1 LIPPSPLPKASTNLE
16 QDVNLPL
23 IQREIVLGRNSKVWR
38 GLARHSKLQRKKF
51 IAIGHA
57 ELADFN
63 FEYNDR
69 VWVFSYSREEQEN
82 EALLSK
88 LVQVKVAEVVY
99 VSSSSVKVA
108 AKTNCYEYPRVKLK
122 AEQVALSNPVAKIL
136 TIGLV
141 YNLESELPAGENI
154 ATCIDD
160 LASFMVSPN
169 WSGELPRTKHLFK
182 AVSRSFSGALEK
194 LAYDLY
200 GKLIFACA
208 SYPCALR
215 PVDLLLLMLR
225 MRWYGYVYLSNQL
238 WISTT
243 SL

>member
-1 LIPPSPLPKASTNLE
+1 LTDISA
-16 QDVNLPL
+16 LPL
-23 IQREIVLGRNSKVWR
+23 EKTDLHQRDHLPLVERQIVLGRNSKVWR
-38 GLARHSKLQRKKF
+38 ELAQHPKLKDREF

-57 ELADFN
+57 ELESFTFLAT
-63 FEYNDR
+63 DR
-69 VWVFSYSREEQEN
+69 VWVFSYSRNQQEN
-82 EALLSK
+82 EALLNS
-88 LVQVKVAEVVY
+88 LQRAKVAEVVY

-122 AEQVALSNPVAKIL
+122 AEQFALSNPAAKVL

-141 YNLESELPAGENI
+141 YNLETELPAGENI
-154 ATCIDD
+154 ATSIGEI
-160 LASFMVSPN
+160 AGFMAAPS
-169 WSGELPRTKHLFK
+169 WLGQSQRTTHLFK
-182 AVSRSFSGALEK
+182 TVSRDFSGAIEK
-194 LAYDLY
+194 LAYDAY

-215 PVDLLLLMLR
+215 PIDLLLRVFR

-243 SL
+243 SS